1 MKIQPIVR
9 TIVLALSLLVI
20 ETAHAAGAQQENPL
34 FVEARSLWQ
43 QISNSS
49 LDNSVKAPYG
59 QRFGDLAAEQRS
71 LWTLA
76 GEVDSGACAE
86 RCLDNYNNRVLSW
99 QSNLQSFNNDASM
112 VLPKLGKWEKYGK
125 WSQINVACRQVYI
138 CRPAETIMH
147 GNDMI
152 VVGTPAQTVTGVCH
166 TNTSDPE
173 SCSEC
178 TATLTPPTER
188 CLWHLEKR

>member
-9 TIVLALSLLVI
+9 TIILALSLLHI
-20 ETAHAAGAQQENPL
+20 ETIHAEGAQQENPL
-34 FVEARSLWQ
+34 FVESRSLWQ

-49 LDNSVKAPYG
+49 LDSRVKAPYA
-59 QRFGDLAAEQRS
+59 QRFGDLATEQRI
-71 LWTLA
+71 LWSLA
-76 GEVDSGACAE
+76 GEVDSGTCAE
-86 RCLDNYNNRVLSW
+86 QCLDNYNNRVLTW
-99 QSNLQSFNNDASM
+99 QSNLQSFNSDASM

-125 WSQINVACRQVYI
+125 WSQINIACRQVYI

-166 TNTSDPE
+166 TNASDPE
-173 SCSEC
+173 SCNEC